1 MFCSATLCS
10 ATVFRANR
18 IRKPLS
24 ELEHLVLDVMWK
36 RSQST
41 AEEVR
46 LALAQIHPMK
56 ESTARTILKRIEEK
70 GYVRHHVEGRTNV
83 YRVTEPQRNVAI
95 AAVRQIIDRL
105 CSGSVEQLLVGMVD
119 GELLDERE
127 LKRLAEKLARRRN
140 RNLTGPNAD

>member
-1 MFCSATLCS
+1 MFS
-10 ATVFRANR
+10 ANR

-36 RSQST
+36 RPQST
-41 AEEVR
+41 AEDVR

-70 GYVRHHVEGRTNV
+70 GYVKHHVEGRTNV
-83 YRVTEPQRNVAI
+83 YRVSEPQRNVVI

-119 GELLDERE
+119 GKLLDERE
-127 LKRLAEKLARRRN
+127 LNRLAKKLASRKDRDRMD
-140 RNLTGPNAD
+140 PNGE

>member
-1 MFCSATLCS
+1 M
-10 ATVFRANR
+10 FRASR

-36 RSQST
+36 RSEST
-41 AEEVR
+41 AEDVR
-46 LALAQIHPMK
+46 LALAHIHPMK
-56 ESTARTILKRIEEK
+56 ESTVRTILKRIEEK
-70 GYVRHHVEGRTNV
+70 GYVTHHVEGRTNV
-83 YRVTEPQRNVAI
+83 YRVSEPQRNVVT
-95 AAVRQIIDRL
+95 AAVRRIIDRL

-140 RNLTGPNAD
+140 RDPAEPNAH

>member
-1 MFCSATLCS
+1 
-10 ATVFRANR
+10 VFRAKR

-41 AEEVR
+41 AEDVR

-56 ESTARTILKRIEEK
+56 ESTARTVLKRIEEK
-70 GYVRHHVEGRTNV
+70 GYIQHHVEGRANV
-83 YRVTEPQRNVAI
+83 YGVSEPRRNVMI

-119 GELLDERE
+119 AKLLDERE
-127 LKRLAEKLARRRN
+127 LKRLAEKLTRRKYRS
-140 RNLTGPNAD
+140 LSEPNGD